1 MTSVVL
7 AVLRELGIL
16 AEAPAT
22 AAAGSAPAAGPG
34 AGLDVAAD
42 HAFLAHTPLWSYEN
56 PRYAYPYFTSGLP
69 PLFESLPED
78 PGLDAVLRKTRLVVF
93 FGAADTPTLRRC
105 LDAPDVKLLVLETE
119 PARLA
124 DLAAAVTPAALARSA
139 RLLLGRPEDF
149 RPGFAEA
156 VGAEILAA
164 GFPVCYALP
173 GFAPRERLLELAEAV
188 EVLFYRHRLYGLSGQ
203 ANSRGLPIRPMSR
216 GMFYDQQRHF
226 YDNAPAFL
234 RLPDLRPLRRA
245 FAGET
250 AVIVAAGPDLPE
262 RMEYL
267 RRVRN
272 DAVLIAVNNA
282 LRPLVAAGV
291 HPHFVVANDNS
302 LATGRS
308 WEGLPLLRDVSLVAH
323 CLTDLG
329 RGVFERAYLFGN
341 CEPQIFGRR
350 AGLKLYGSVLTT
362 ALSLARHM
370 GCARCVLAG
379 AQLCSR
385 DPWRLA
391 YSSGSSQAAEASAV
405 RPLTNA
411 WPQLVPVRD
420 MAGET
425 RYTTLNFLDV
435 AHWLREEIR
444 SSGVPCVSLT
454 RETILH
460 GPGVAYEPDCVITPT
475 GRLSRL
481 LARLGTGCAAPRAD
495 RSLALAMLT
504 GELRRWEAVAGAAP
518 RVLRAAGPV
527 FLDAAGRLLERFE
540 RDNTSYLAQR
550 YADFDNARFH
560 SLALAEGATAESREA
575 GLRYYL
581 EHVGRMA
588 ADFTTLLRERIGEI
602 ETMGAAKAPD
612 RPEA

>member
-1 MTSVVL
+1 MEQSVML
-7 AVLRELGIL
+7 SVLRELGVL
-16 AEAPAT
+16 AQAPD
-22 AAAGSAPAAGPG
+22 AGESPPPSRGLAGP
-34 AGLDVAAD
+34 AAD
-42 HAFLAHTPLWSYEN
+42 HVFFAHTPLWSYED
-56 PRYAYPYFTSGLP
+56 PRYAYPYFTPGLP
-69 PLFESLPED
+69 PLFESLPGD
-78 PGLDAVLRKTRLVVF
+78 PGLDAVLGKTRLVVF
-93 FGAADTPTLRRC
+93 FGAAATPTLRRC
-105 LDAPDVKLLVLETE
+105 LDAPEVRSLVLETD

-124 DLAAAVTPAALARSA
+124 ALAETVTPARLARSA

-156 VGAEILAA
+156 VGTGIFAS

-203 ANSRGLPIRPMSR
+203 ANSRGLPVRPMAR

-250 AVIVAAGPDLPE
+250 AVIIAAGPDLPE
-262 RMEYL
+262 RVDYL
-267 RRVRN
+267 RRARES
-272 DAVLIAVNNA
+272 AVLIAVNNA

-302 LATGRS
+302 LSTARS
-308 WEGLPLLRDVSLVAH
+308 WEGLPPLRDVALVAH

-341 CEPQIFGRR
+341 CEPRIFGRR

-391 YSSGSSQAAEASAV
+391 YSRGSVHEAGISAAK
-405 RPLTNA
+405 PLTNA

-420 MAGET
+420 MAGEA

-435 AHWLREEIR
+435 AHWLREDIR
-444 SSGVPCVSLT
+444 ASGVPCVHLT
-454 RETILH
+454 RETIVY
-460 GPGVAYEPDCVITPT
+460 GPGVGYERDCAITPT
-475 GRLSRL
+475 GRLPRL
-481 LARLGTGCAAPRAD
+481 LARLAADVTTPRAD
-495 RSLALAMLT
+495 RSLALAMLA

-518 RVLRAAGPV
+518 RVLSASGAP
-527 FLDAAGRLLERFE
+527 FLDAAGRLFERFE
-540 RDNTSYLAQR
+540 RDNTSYLVQR
-550 YADFDNARFH
+550 FADFDNERFH
-560 SLALAEGATAESREA
+560 ALALAADATLESREA
-575 GLRYYL
+575 GLRDYL

-588 ADFTTLLRERIGEI
+588 GEFAGLLRERIGEI
-602 ETMGAAKAPD
+602 ETMGAAEAPN